1 MSTRFDMTT
10 VTRVVVAAAC
20 ALSSASCGSELLRTG
35 RAPVIL
41 VLQTLAAASG
51 DEPEEFATPLLSDV
65 QTMVETQING
75 QTVRVPTIFNDLGRA
90 TISAELKDQSGSI
103 IRDPGNPVT
112 APTPTALNQVTI
124 TRYRVNYRRADGR
137 NTPGVD
143 VPFAFDGATTATIPP
158 GSSAN
163 VVFDLVR
170 HSSKSEP
177 PLRPLVGQ
185 GGQIFINAV
194 AEVTFYGRDQNGNE
208 VMVIGMIDVIF
219 SDFGDS

>member
-1 MSTRFDMTT
+1 MSTRFDMTKL
-10 VTRVVVAAAC
+10 TRVVVAAAC
-20 ALSSASCGSELLRTG
+20 ALSSASCGGELLRTG

-51 DEPEEFATPLLSDV
+51 NEPEEFVTPLLSDV

-90 TISAELKDQSGSI
+90 TISAELKDQSSSI

-112 APTPTALNQVTI
+112 APSATALNQVTI
-124 TRYRVNYRRADGR
+124 TRYRVTYRRADGR

-143 VPFAFDGATTATIPP
+143 VPFAFDGVATATIPP
-158 GSSAN
+158 GASAN

-177 PLRPLVGQ
+177 PLRPLIGS

-208 VMVIGMIDVIF
+208 VMVVGMIDVIF